1 MNSVPPRLDPKLGGR
16 NHNLVAFIRDRDIW
30 VTTSNGC
37 ETQLTFCNVHDPD
50 GTAAL
55 SCGVAEF
62 VMQVSWKFVSVRT
75 DQMKLRDLLYFSCIS
90 IKGRI
95 PPIYGILLGTTFV
108 IKLYEGS
115 TRAYFILANF

>member
-1 MNSVPPRLDPKLGGR
+1 MSSPSTTASSSPSPSPCCSSLMNSVPPRLDPKLGGR

-62 VMQVSWKFVSVRT
+62 VMQVS
-75 DQMKLRDLLYFSCIS
+75 
-90 IKGRI
+90 
-95 PPIYGILLGTTFV
+95 
-108 IKLYEGS
+108 
-115 TRAYFILANF
+115 